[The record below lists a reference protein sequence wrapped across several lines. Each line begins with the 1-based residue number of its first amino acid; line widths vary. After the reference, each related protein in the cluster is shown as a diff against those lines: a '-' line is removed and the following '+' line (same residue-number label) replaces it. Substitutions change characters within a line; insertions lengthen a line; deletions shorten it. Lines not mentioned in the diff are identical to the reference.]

1 VVAAS
6 TSFLRDNSLA
16 TLEVLKAHI
25 EANRWIAETLANKNT
40 SAGQANYTLLLD
52 IGAEFSDRNTT
63 VVALSLQNM
72 VLTYNITAET
82 NTYFKTFT
90 QDYIDSGLILNNT
103 LSQRGFASVDA
114 FLAAFVNTTALS
126 EADALSPVAVG
137 SSLTDVSIGYL
148 LGDLHQFARVVA
160 ENNTVGGL
168 LGLGDR
174 NLFEAYGINTV
185 TPTGMPALGYASGGA
200 IMTAFGQG
208 AVNIAYLGA
217 PPAIL
222 NRLNSNVQ
230 VTVLALA
237 NTEGSALV
245 VKNSITSVD
254 QLGGLVIGE
263 PGPSSIQFLMLLEIA
278 KQHGYTVALK

>member
-6 TSFLRDNSLA
+6 TSFLQANDLA
-16 TLEVLKAHI
+16 VLKVLKAHI
-25 EANRWIAETLANKNT
+25 ESNRWIAQTLANKNT
-40 SAGQANYTLLLD
+40 SAGQANYTLLLK
-52 IGAEFSDRNTT
+52 IGAEFSNRNTT
-63 VVALSLQNM
+63 VVAMSLENM

-82 NTYFKTFT
+82 NSYFKTFT
-90 QDYIDSGLILNNT
+90 QDYIDSGLILNST

-114 FLAAFVNTTALS
+114 FLAAFVNTTELT

-137 SSLTDVSIGYL
+137 SQLTEVSIGYL

-160 ENNTVGGL
+160 ENKTVGGL

-174 NLFEAYGINTV
+174 TLFEAYGIKTV
-185 TPTGMPALGYASGGA
+185 APTGMPALGYANGGA

-208 AVNIAYLGA
+208 VVDIAYLGA